1 MVGIQELDPSWFQMV
16 VYFVSHKLLL
26 FVCLHYVP
34 PISAPS
40 ISVGAKMGANKFKNL
55 NPYLVIF
62 LDPERK
68 LVQ

>member
-1 MVGIQELDPSWFQMV
+1 
-16 VYFVSHKLLL
+16 
-26 FVCLHYVP
+26 VP
-34 PISAPS
+34 LALVWGQKWGP
-40 ISVGAKMGANKFKNL
+40 NKFKNL